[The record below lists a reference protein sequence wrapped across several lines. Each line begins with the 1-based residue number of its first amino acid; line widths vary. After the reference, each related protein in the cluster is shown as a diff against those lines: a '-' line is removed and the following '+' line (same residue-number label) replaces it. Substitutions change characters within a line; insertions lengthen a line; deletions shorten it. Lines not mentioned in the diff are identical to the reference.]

1 MDESAVLTYAMNALL
16 VTIYIVSPI
25 LLVSLVVGGLVSFL
39 QAATQINE
47 ITLTFVPKIIGI
59 ILVIVI
65 LGSWMLQQMVSFM
78 TNVLTSLP
86 NLVN

>member
-1 MDESAVLTYAMNALL
+1 MDEGLVMSYAMNALL

-25 LLVSLVVGGLVSFL
+25 LLVSLVVGGLVSL
-39 QAATQINE
+39 VQAATQVNE

-65 LGSWMLQQMVSFM
+65 LGSWMLQQMVTFM

>member
-1 MDESAVLTYAMNALL
+1 VDESAVMTYAMNALL

-25 LLVSLVVGGLVSFL
+25 LLVSLIVGGLVSFL
-39 QAATQINE
+39 QAATQVNE

>member
-1 MDESAVLTYAMNALL
+1 MNESTVMSFAMNALL

-25 LLVSLVVGGLVSFL
+25 LLVSLIVGGLVSLL
-39 QAATQINE
+39 QAATQVNE

-59 ILVIVI
+59 IVIVVV

-78 TNVLTSLP
+78 TNILTSLP
-86 NLVN
+86 TLVN